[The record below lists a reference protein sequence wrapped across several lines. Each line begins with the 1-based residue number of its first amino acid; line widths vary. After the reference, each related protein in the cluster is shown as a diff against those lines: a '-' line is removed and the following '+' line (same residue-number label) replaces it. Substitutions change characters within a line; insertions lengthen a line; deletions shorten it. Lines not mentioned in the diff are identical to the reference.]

1 MGLKIN
7 HNLVNNDTANALVA
21 LCPFKAIT
29 YENFKLE
36 INAACKNCKMCMG
49 LGCPAISIND
59 GKISIDASQCNGCT
73 LCMNVCK
80 FGAIKKVGED
90 NE

>member
-1 MGLKIN
+1 MVRRIIKI
-7 HNLVNNDTANALVA
+7 DQE
-21 LCPFKAIT
+21 K
-29 YENFKLE
+29 
-36 INAACKNCKMCMG
+36 CKNCKMCMG

-80 FGAIKKVGED
+80 FGAIKKVGEE